1 MCRSIQI
8 DLLSGAARD
17 GIPALT
23 NPELVSPDANS
34 LGFLSPTDRVIGLE
48 INGEFVAVP
57 HNILWWH
64 EIANFDEFGLAV
76 TYCPLTGSSMVF
88 DRAGANGAEFGT
100 SGFLFNNNLVMFDRT
115 AVEGEDSL
123 WPQMLAGAFCGPS
136 EGKRL
141 KLFPHVEMEWE
152 DWLALHPDTRVVSS
166 ETGFPRDYTLYP
178 YGVYERLDNDATL
191 ADIKIMDDRRPI
203 KERVLGIPFNDGG
216 GIAFPFGALRDASVG
231 GLTVVHTVLG
241 DPDAAEGGQGGGE
254 PVMVF
259 WDAGAASAV
268 AFVPTDAT
276 QTFEVRNG
284 AFVDVETGSEWD
296 IEGKAISGPLEG
308 DRLQVMPEAYV
319 SFWFAFAQFFATPV
333 LWLP

>member
-1 MCRSIQI
+1 
-8 DLLSGAARD
+8 
-17 GIPALT
+17 
-23 NPELVSPDANS
+23 
-34 LGFLSPTDRVIGLE
+34 VIGLE

-115 AVEGEDSL
+115 AVDGEDSL
-123 WPQMLAGAFCGPS
+123 WPQMRAGSFCGPS

-141 KLFPHVEMEWE
+141 KLFPHVEIEWE

-178 YGVYERLDNDATL
+178 YGIYEREDNDQTL
-191 ADIKIMDDRRPI
+191 ADIKIVDDRRPV

-216 GIAFPFGALRDASVG
+216 GIAFPFGALRRRS
-231 GLTVVHTVLG
+231 HS
-241 DPDAAEGGQGGGE
+241 GQHGH
-254 PVMVF
+254 
-259 WDAGAASAV
+259 
-268 AFVPTDAT
+268 
-276 QTFEVRNG
+276 R
-284 AFVDVETGSEWD
+284 
-296 IEGKAISGPLEG
+296 
-308 DRLQVMPEAYV
+308 
-319 SFWFAFAQFFATPV
+319 
-333 LWLP
+333 